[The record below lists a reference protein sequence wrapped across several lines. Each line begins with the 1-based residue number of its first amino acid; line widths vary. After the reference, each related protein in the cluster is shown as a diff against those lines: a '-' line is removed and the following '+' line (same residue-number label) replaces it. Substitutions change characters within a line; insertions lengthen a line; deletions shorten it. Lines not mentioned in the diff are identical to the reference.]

1 MSKAKVYDMSGK
13 VIEEIELDENIFGIE
28 PNVNAMHFAV
38 KSRLANLRQ
47 GTHSTKVK
55 SEVSGGGKKP
65 LRQKGT
71 GNARQGSTR
80 SAQWIHG
87 GIVFGPK
94 PRNYRLEIPKK
105 LKRLA
110 LKSSLSSK
118 AQDEAVIVIDKLE
131 LSEAKTKKMAEI
143 LKNVGAESALVVTAE
158 KDENVV
164 RATNNIKGA
173 LAATVGTI
181 NTYDILKYEKFVVT
195 REALSKV
202 SEVYA

>member
-1 MSKAKVYDMSGK
+1 MSKAKVYDTSGK

-87 GIVFGPK
+87 GIIFGPK

-143 LKNVGAESALVVTAE
+143 LKNIGAESALVVTAE